1 MTHPTGLAFLG
12 SVSRAALALAGAAAL
27 ACSFSHS
34 SESSSDSS
42 TNSSDSSVHSSD
54 SSSPGHEHRHDEQQ
68 QKSFVEDVAQYT
80 AAFVEA
86 GGSHGDSFFSGVGD
100 LAREHGVSDWE
111 SDPAVWEAIGRG
123 LARSP
128 ASSAERVA
136 YQSAWTGGDPAKQ
149 GAVAKGISTVQ

>member
-1 MTHPTGLAFLG
+1 VWSRGL
-12 SVSRAALALAGAAAL
+12 SPVALALCASAAL

-42 TNSSDSSVHSSD
+42 NNSSDSSVHSSD
-54 SSSPGHEHRHDEQQ
+54 SSSPGHEHRHDDE
-68 QKSFVEDVAQYT
+68 QKSFVGDVEQYT

-86 GGSHGDSFFSGVGD
+86 GGSQGDSFFSGVGD

-128 ASSAERVA
+128 ATTAQRVA
-136 YQSAWTGGDPAKQ
+136 YQSAWTGGDPARQ
-149 GAVAKGISTVQ
+149 SAVAKGISAVQ